1 MRIRING
8 RNLKLNPAD
17 TAVCRRQVARIIQ
30 AVQDAS
36 VKRKRTSY
44 YFTFLIMMHVMSEEF
59 LQDMDPDTLQKLMDQ
74 FALIAEAADAEQK
87 TKQPRPAGGRP

>member
-36 VKRKRTSY
+36 VKRKRPSY

-59 LQDMDPDTLQKLMDQ
+59 LQDIYPYTLQKLMDQ
-74 FALIAEAADAEQK
+74 FALIAEAADAEQRA
-87 TKQPRPAGGRP
+87 KQQKPAGGRP